1 MKVQHAWRVEEYD
14 ADDATAVEASRKVL
28 VAANEV
34 DAPFLPRLTTFRRAM
49 SVRHG
54 WDGSR
59 ERHLLLSVGD
69 EPVAIAD
76 LELGDWD
83 NRDLLWFY
91 LVVAPAHRRQGY
103 GSLLLSEVLDVG
115 RQEARF
121 KFGSAWWE
129 TPSTSTFA
137 ANHGFRWAAQEV
149 YRRQAPHE
157 LPAGLVEAA
166 IADAAAYATDYEL
179 VRIEGNSPEELLPML
194 TELTAAINDAPL
206 DQLDVEDEVFTVDRV
221 RDYENAT
228 LSSGY
233 RLLRLVARHR
243 RTGEAAG
250 HTVVAVDTERPELAH
265 QHDTSVAR
273 AHRGHRLGLLL
284 KAEMLRW
291 LAESEPQLTSIST
304 WNAESN
310 SHMIA
315 VNERLGYQ
323 ALGREV
329 AFQRPV

>member
-1 MKVQHAWRVEEYD
+1 MQAAHALHVDEYD
-14 ADDATAVEASRKVL
+14 AADATAVEASRTVL
-28 VAANEV
+28 NAAHEV
-34 DAPFLPRLTTFRRAM
+34 DAPFLPRLTTFRRSM

-59 ERHLLLSVGD
+59 ERHLLLSIDG

-76 LELGDWD
+76 LELGEWD

-91 LVVAPAHRRQGY
+91 LVVVPAHRRRGY
-103 GSLLLSEVLDVG
+103 GSRLLAEVLELG
-115 RQEARF
+115 RQEGRT

-129 TPSTSTFA
+129 APSSEAFA
-137 ANHGFRWAAQEV
+137 ERHGFRRAAQEI
-149 YRRQAPHE
+149 YRRQAPHQ
-157 LPAGLVEAA
+157 LPPGFVEAA
-166 IADAAAYATDYEL
+166 CAEAAPYAADYEL
-179 VRIEGNSPEELLPML
+179 VRIEGHAPDELMPML
-194 TELTAAINDAPL
+194 TELTAAINDAPIDDL
-206 DQLDVEDEVFTVDRV
+206 DIEDEVFTVERV

-250 HTVVAVDTERPELAH
+250 HTVVVVDTERPDLAY

-273 AHRGHRLGLLL
+273 GHRGHRLGLLL

-291 LAESEPQLTSIST
+291 LAEAEPQVTSIST

-310 SHMIA
+310 GHMIA
-315 VNERLGYQ
+315 VNERLGYR
-323 ALGREV
+323 ALGREL
-329 AFQRPV
+329 AFQRP